1 MRSSSSICREV
12 SCVVEAFV
20 CIAFRC
26 VVGRGFVLSW
36 LPSQRSL
43 LLAYDACVS
52 CLSSEL
58 VVSNRIPSKH
68 IPSYRSKQGKAK
80 RKKRKSTRKRKSPS
94 SHNTS
99 SHHLIISSLI
109 GSCVCHTLLSLI
121 PHHHHHHNPST
132 PSSITSSPCAL
143 CATALLKALTTSSGT
158 VSQSKLLV

>member
-80 RKKRKSTRKRKSPS
+80 RKKGKVQEKENHHQVIT
-94 SHNTS
+94 
-99 SHHLIISSLI
+99 HHLITSSLK
-109 GSCVCHTLLSLI
+109 GSCVRHTLLSLI
-121 PHHHHHHNPST
+121 PHHYHHNPST

>member
-1 MRSSSSICREV
+1 MRPSSSICREV

-20 CIAFRC
+20 CIVFRC

-80 RKKRKSTRKRKSPS
+80 RKKEKVQEKENLHQVKT
-94 SHNTS
+94 
-99 SHHLIISSLI
+99 HHLITSSLK
-109 GSCVCHTLLSLI
+109 GSCVRHTLLSLI
-121 PHHHHHHNPST
+121 PHHHHNPSTPST